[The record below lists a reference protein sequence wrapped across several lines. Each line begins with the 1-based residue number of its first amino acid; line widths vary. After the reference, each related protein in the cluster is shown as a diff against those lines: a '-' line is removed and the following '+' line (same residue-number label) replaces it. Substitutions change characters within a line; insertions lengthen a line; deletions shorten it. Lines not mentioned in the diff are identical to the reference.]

1 MIYKEGGTSSTQ
13 LPVHRK
19 KERVW
24 FHEDEGVLLNKVHH
38 QVRWWM
44 TEWEKILQQIKP
56 TRYQNVQQEMS
67 TSNKTA
73 STALIEK
80 WLKAMHREQAAKA
93 DLRWNGCSKSLVV
106 REMQINTMENHFTP
120 ISPAQIQKLTDA
132 KSWQGVGLPGTLM
145 PALLVGTRQGGT
157 FWSTVWPSLPKWSQI
172 TAITKQFWSQ
182 V

>member
-1 MIYKEGGTSSTQ
+1 
-13 LPVHRK
+13 
-19 KERVW
+19 
-24 FHEDEGVLLNKVHH
+24 
-38 QVRWWM
+38 M

-93 DLRWNGCSKSLVV
+93 DLRWNGGSKSLVV

-132 KSWQGVGLPGTLM
+132 KSWQGGRTSWHSCASSAGGHKGRGAHSGAQSGPAYPNEAKSLLLPSNSD
-145 PALLVGTRQGGT
+145 PRFRRSYIAHGGNV
-157 FWSTVWPSLPKWSQI
+157 F
-172 TAITKQFWSQ
+172 
-182 V
+182 